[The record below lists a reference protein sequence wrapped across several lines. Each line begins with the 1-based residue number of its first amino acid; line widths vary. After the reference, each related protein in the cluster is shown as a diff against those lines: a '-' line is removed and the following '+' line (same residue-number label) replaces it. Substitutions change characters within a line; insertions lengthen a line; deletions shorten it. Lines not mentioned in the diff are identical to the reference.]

1 MISLK
6 KILYEVLNNY
16 SVEVDLF
23 VDKSAAVYDI
33 TNEIRALQG
42 VTIVTIITPED
53 YVQKTGS
60 SDEYLR
66 LRIKFVTKGEP
77 KDMLQQF
84 LDDALATSPGPDE
97 DEIRIQGVKSMKYR
111 EDTLKRL

>member
-6 KILYEVLNNY
+6 NILYEILNNY

-33 TNEIRALQG
+33 TNEIRALKG

-53 YVQKTGS
+53 YSQTGG
-60 SDEYLR
+60 DEYIR
-66 LRIKFVTKGEP
+66 LRIKFVTRDEV
-77 KDMLQQF
+77 DNMLQQF
-84 LDDALATSPGPDE
+84 LDDALAQNDK
-97 DEIRIQGVKSMKYR
+97 DEIRIKGIKSMKYR
-111 EDTLKRL
+111 EKTLKRL

>member
-6 KILYEVLNNY
+6 KILNEILNNY

-23 VDKSAAVYDI
+23 TDKTASTYDI
-33 TNEIRALQG
+33 TNEIRALKG

-53 YVQKTGS
+53 YSQTGG
-60 SDEYLR
+60 DEYVR
-66 LRIKFVTKGEP
+66 LRIKFVTRGEA

-84 LDDALATSPGPDE
+84 LDSALAKNDE
-97 DEIRIQGVKSMKYR
+97 DELRIPGVKSMKFR
-111 EDTLKRL
+111 EGTLKRL

>member
-6 KILYEVLNNY
+6 NILYEILNNY

-60 SDEYLR
+60 SDEYIR
-66 LRIKFVTKGEP
+66 LRIKFVTRGES
-77 KDMLQQF
+77 KEMLQNF
-84 LDDALATSPGPDE
+84 LDAALAKDDKDT
-97 DEIRIQGVKSMKYR
+97 IRIQGVKSMKFR
-111 EDTLKRL
+111 EGTLKRI

>member
-1 MISLK
+1 MIKLK
-6 KILYEVLNNY
+6 NILYEILNNY

-23 VDKSAAVYDI
+23 ISQEVNTYDVL
-33 TNEIRALQG
+33 NEIRALKG

-60 SDEYLR
+60 SDEYIR
-66 LRIKFVTKGEP
+66 LRIKFVTRRESKE
-77 KDMLQQF
+77 MLQNF
-84 LDDALATSPGPDE
+84 LDAALAKDDKDT
-97 DEIRIQGVKSMKYR
+97 IRIQGVKSMKYR

>member
-23 VDKSAAVYDI
+23 INSEVNTYDI
-33 TNEIRALQG
+33 LNEIRALKG
-42 VTIVTIITPED
+42 VTIVSIITPED
-53 YVQKTGS
+53 YIQKTGT
-60 SDEYLR
+60 SDEYIR
-66 LRIKFVTKGEP
+66 LKIKFVTKGEAN
-77 KDMLQQF
+77 DMLQQF

-97 DEIRIQGVKSMKYR
+97 DNIRIQGVKSMKYR
-111 EDTLKRL
+111 EKTLKKL

>member
-23 VDKSAAVYDI
+23 IDSQYNTYDI
-33 TNEIRALQG
+33 LNEIRAVKG
-42 VTIVTIITPED
+42 ITIVTIITPED
-53 YVQKTGS
+53 YSQTGG
-60 SDEYLR
+60 DEYIR
-66 LRIKFVTKGEP
+66 LRIKFVTRGEA
-77 KDMLQQF
+77 KDMLQNF

-97 DEIRIQGVKSMKYR
+97 DNIRIQGIKSMKYR

>member
-23 VDKSAAVYDI
+23 ADNSASTYDI

-42 VTIVTIITPED
+42 ITIVTIITPED
-53 YVQKTGS
+53 YSQTGG
-60 SDEYLR
+60 DEYIR
-66 LRIKFVTKGEP
+66 LRIKFVTREDANK
-77 KDMLQQF
+77 MLQQF
-84 LDDALATSPGPDE
+84 LDDALAKDDKDTL
-97 DEIRIQGVKSMKYR
+97 RIQGIKSMKYR
-111 EDTLKRL
+111 EGTLKRL